1 MPKDTRFSPT
11 FAFLAGGA
19 SVVILVA
26 GLKLAASIVNL
37 VLISFLLAFSISP
50 IQNWLIKKRLPKGLA
65 VALTVLLIL
74 IGGSGLVSIL
84 AVSVAGLIGK
94 LPVYEARLTSLW
106 NSINAFFIS
115 HSIDISGLL
124 SLKEFDPKQV
134 VGVAG
139 KLLGT
144 ILQGMSNSLFVVII
158 MVFVLIELADL
169 QSRNFRGKAA
179 RTGFQDRV
187 NQTVGDVAKYISIT
201 GWNGLINAV
210 ANFFWLLVLG
220 VDFALT
226 WAVISF
232 FFNFIPNIGIVM
244 AVIPPAA
251 IALLEYGW
259 VRMLLVVIG
268 YVVLNFIAEN
278 VIKPRTMKARL
289 DISPLLT
296 ILSVIF
302 WSWVLGPLGT
312 ILAIPLTI
320 TLQKLVKEQ
329 MGQGSAA

>member
-1 MPKDTRFSPT
+1 MPKDTRFSPI
-11 FAFLAGGA
+11 FASLAAGA
-19 SVVILVA
+19 SVVIIVA
-26 GLKLAASIVNL
+26 GLKLAASIVNI
-37 VLISFLLAFSISP
+37 VLISFLLAFTISP

-84 AVSVAGLIGK
+84 AMSVASLIGT
-94 LPVYEARLTSLW
+94 LPVYEARLSSLW
-106 NSINAFFIS
+106 DAINAFFMGHGIN
-115 HSIDISGLL
+115 ISGLL
-124 SLKEFDPKQV
+124 SMKEFDPKQL
-134 VGVAG
+134 VALAG
-139 KLLGT
+139 NLLGT
-144 ILQGMSNSLFVVII
+144 VLQGLSKSLFVVII
-158 MVFVLIELADL
+158 MVFELIRLADL
-169 QSRNFRGKAA
+169 QFHNFRGKKAS
-179 RTGFQDRV
+179 TEFQNRV
-187 NQTVGDVAKYISIT
+187 NQTVEDVVKYISVT
-201 GWNGLINAV
+201 GWNGLINAT
-210 ANFFWLLVLG
+210 ANYLWLLVLG

-244 AVIPPAA
+244 AIIPPAA

-259 VRMLLVVIG
+259 VRALLVVAG
-268 YVVLNFIAEN
+268 YVILNLIAEN

-302 WSWVLGPLGT
+302 WSWVLGPPGT
-312 ILAIPLTI
+312 ILAVPLTI

-329 MGQGSAA
+329 VGQGRAA